1 MKDVNK
7 FIDKLIDN
15 AKQMGLDECEAFYSE
30 GDSFRVM
37 VNDGQVAEYKVN
49 TSNGLSFRAK
59 IDGQIGY
66 SYTQAFD
73 DEAITMLISQVK
85 ENAAILESKDNQFI
99 FKGSENYADLN
110 VYINAL
116 DKATPEQKIQLA
128 LDLEKKCLE
137 ADEHIKSVAYCIVQS
152 GSGQTTL
159 KNSNGLDLSFKS
171 NGAFAFVMPVAVDGD
186 KSYSGAY
193 AINIDDFDNV
203 DADKLVNTAVE
214 RALAQFGGEP
224 CKSGIYD
231 VVFDFETAGELLET
245 FCTIFSAESAQKG
258 YSLLAGKEGTQIAS
272 EIVNIIDDPLHP
284 DGHSSSPFD
293 DEGVAT
299 YKKMV
304 VENGVLKTLLHN
316 LKTADKAKTQ
326 STGNASKGSYN
337 SPVGISPSNFYI
349 EPHSNTQ
356 NQLLEAMGNGL
367 MITEVAGLHAVDTV
381 SADFSLSAK
390 GFLIENGKKTK
401 AVEQITISGNYY
413 EFLKN
418 ISMIANDFDYVK
430 IQTSSIASP
439 SILVKNINVAG
450 Q

>member
-1 MKDVNK
+1 MKDINK
-7 FIDKLIDN
+7 FIDKLIEK
-15 AKQMGLDECEAFYSE
+15 AKQKGLDECEAFYSE
-30 GDSFRVM
+30 GGSFRVM

-49 TSNGLSFRAK
+49 TSSGLSFRAK
-59 IDGQIGY
+59 VDGQIGY

-73 DEAITMLISQVK
+73 DDAIDMMIKQVK
-85 ENAAILESKDNQFI
+85 DNAAVLESKDKQFI
-99 FKGSENYADLN
+99 FKGSEKYSDLDI
-110 VYINAL
+110 YIEKL

-128 LDLEKKCLE
+128 LDLERKCLE
-137 ADEHIKSVAYCIVQS
+137 ADEHIKSVAYCMVQS
-152 GSGQTTL
+152 GSGQTTI

-186 KSYSGAY
+186 KSYSGGY
-193 AINIDDFDNV
+193 AINIEDFDDV
-203 DADKLVNTAVE
+203 DADTLVKKAVE
-214 RALAQFGGEP
+214 RALEQFGGEP
-224 CKSGIYD
+224 CKSGVYD
-231 VVFDFETAGELLET
+231 AVFDFETAGELLET

-258 YSLLAGKEGTQIAS
+258 YSLLDGKEGTQIAS

-284 DGHSSSPFD
+284 SGHSSSPFD

-304 VENGVLKTLLHN
+304 IEKGILKTLLHN

-326 STGNASKGSYN
+326 STANAAKGSYN

-349 EPHSNTQ
+349 EPQDNTPE
-356 NQLLEAMGNGL
+356 QLLEAMSSGI
-367 MITEVAGLHAVDTV
+367 MITELAGLHAVDTV

-390 GFLIENGKKTK
+390 GFLIENGKKSK
-401 AVEQITISGNYY
+401 AIEQITISGNYY

-418 ISMIANDFDYVK
+418 ISMIANDFDYAK

-439 SILVKNINVAG
+439 SLLVKNINVAG
-450 Q
+450 I